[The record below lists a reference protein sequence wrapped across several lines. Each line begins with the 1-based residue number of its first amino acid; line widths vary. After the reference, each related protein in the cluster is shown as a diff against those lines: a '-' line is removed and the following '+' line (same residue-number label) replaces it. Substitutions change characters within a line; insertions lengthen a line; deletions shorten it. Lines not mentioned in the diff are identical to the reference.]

1 MSYQWDHK
9 KAASN
14 LKKHGVDFADAIG
27 VFEDERALTVKE
39 HSVINEQRFVTIGVD
54 FLGREVV
61 VVYTYRD
68 NDIRLI
74 SARTA
79 TKREREAYE
88 RKRI

>member
-1 MSYQWDHK
+1 MSYQWDSR

-27 VFEDERALTVKE
+27 VFEDERAMTIKE
-39 HSVINEQRFVTIGVD
+39 QFIADEQRYGSIGMD

-61 VVYTYRD
+61 VVYTYRN

-79 TKREREAYE
+79 TKSERKAYE
-88 RKRI
+88 YKRV